1 MDSRILKVLSV
12 ISGFAATVCLYFG
25 SGMLLL
31 APRGPH
37 EEFFDWRM
45 FVFGILPT
53 ILGIMLI
60 ALSGWLWG
68 QGAAWGT
75 YARRAFNAVV
85 TGVVLFW
92 IALIIIAHLRGQ
104 IP

>member
-60 ALSGWLWG
+60 ALSGG
-68 QGAAWGT
+68 
-75 YARRAFNAVV
+75 YRDR
-85 TGVVLFW
+85 VLPGGLTLEELLMRWSLESYFSG
-92 IALIIIAHLRGQ
+92 LL
-104 IP
+104 